1 MDTCTWTSKDRRWE
15 VGFTGGA
22 MNIAAYD
29 EDFNAKDGSESGPVI
44 DDTIRAEDVARV
56 KFVRIADTVG
66 RFPDDYS
73 KIDLLCRHPNYGEW
87 EYTWRIHDM
96 DAETLA
102 RLLEG
107 MVAFLAGS
115 GSSHVS
121 EEQLADLQRFAKD
134 ARKKADDVRRV
145 EERRAGRKN
154 FLSALVERYQ
164 LDQLERGG
172 LASFIGVGSVAV
184 IVVAVVSVIAMD
196 VILTFSFPEAVE
208 SEALW
213 YEFLM
218 ISLMIV
224 ACVLGHHF
232 YQKARR
238 FEMRLAG
245 QKLFLCSDGL
255 MLVIDYT
262 TGYGGKNVMEL
273 SSSSS
278 SSALREA
285 REERMTCWYTG
296 DSVEPPRITE
306 ISGYEV
312 KGTHI
317 VLHGWFHESGFSYR
331 SSNFIVTGREEDS
344 IDIWRTISKEDE
356 RRLLG
361 MLDEMVVVD
370 SSDADRP
377 W

>member
-1 MDTCTWTSKDRRWE
+1 M
-15 VGFTGGA
+15 
-22 MNIAAYD
+22 IALY
-29 EDFNAKDGSESGPVI
+29 
-44 DDTIRAEDVARV
+44 
-56 KFVRIADTVG
+56 
-66 RFPDDYS
+66 
-73 KIDLLCRHPNYGEW
+73 
-87 EYTWRIHDM
+87 
-96 DAETLA
+96 
-102 RLLEG
+102 
-107 MVAFLAGS
+107 
-115 GSSHVS
+115 
-121 EEQLADLQRFAKD
+121 
-134 ARKKADDVRRV
+134 
-145 EERRAGRKN
+145 
-154 FLSALVERYQ
+154 
-164 LDQLERGG
+164 
-172 LASFIGVGSVAV
+172 
-184 IVVAVVSVIAMD
+184 
-196 VILTFSFPEAVE
+196 VILGLSFPEAVE
-208 SEALW
+208 GEALW
-213 YEFLM
+213 YELLI
-218 ISLMIV
+218 ISLAIV
-224 ACVLGHHF
+224 AYVLGHHF

-262 TGYGGKNVMEL
+262 TNLDDEFAHNPDIP
-273 SSSSS
+273 S

-296 DSVEPPRITE
+296 DSVEPPRITK

-317 VLHGWFHESGFSYR
+317 VLHGRFHESGFDYH

-361 MLDEMVVVD
+361 MLDEMAVLD

>member
-15 VGFTGGA
+15 VSFTGST

-29 EDFNAKDGSESGPVI
+29 EDFHAKDDSEPDPII
-44 DDTIRAEDVARV
+44 DDTIHAEDVARV
-56 KFVRIADTVG
+56 KFERIADTAG
-66 RFPDDYS
+66 HFPDDYS
-73 KIDLLCRHPNYGEW
+73 TIDLLCRHPKYGEW
-87 EYTWRIHDM
+87 EYTWRIRDM

-107 MVAFLAGS
+107 MDAFLAVPE
-115 GSSHVS
+115 SSHVS
-121 EEQLADLQRFAKD
+121 EEQLADLQRFARD
-134 ARKKADDVRRV
+134 ARKKADDVHRV

-164 LDQLERGG
+164 LDQLDRGG
-172 LASFIGVGSVAV
+172 LASFIGAGSVAV
-184 IVVAVVSVIAMD
+184 IIVAVVFVIAMY
-196 VILTFSFPEAVE
+196 VILGLSFPEAVE
-208 SEALW
+208 GEALW
-213 YEFLM
+213 YELLM
-218 ISLMIV
+218 ISFAIV

-262 TGYGGKNVMEL
+262 TNLDDEFAHNPDIP
-273 SSSSS
+273 S

-306 ISGYEV
+306 ISSYEV

-317 VLHGWFHESGFSYR
+317 VLHGWFHESGFDYH

-361 MLDEMVVVD
+361 MLDEMVVLD

>member
-1 MDTCTWTSKDRRWE
+1 MHSSRGWDP
-15 VGFTGGA
+15 A
-22 MNIAAYD
+22 MCPR
-29 EDFNAKDGSESGPVI
+29 SS
-44 DDTIRAEDVARV
+44 
-56 KFVRIADTVG
+56 
-66 RFPDDYS
+66 
-73 KIDLLCRHPNYGEW
+73 
-87 EYTWRIHDM
+87 WRI
-96 DAETLA
+96 
-102 RLLEG
+102 
-107 MVAFLAGS
+107 
-115 GSSHVS
+115 
-121 EEQLADLQRFAKD
+121 LQRFAKD

-145 EERRAGRKN
+145 EERRVARTG

-184 IVVAVVSVIAMD
+184 FVVAVVFVIAMD

-213 YEFLM
+213 LELLM
-218 ISLMIV
+218 ISLAIV

-238 FEMRLAG
+238 VEMRLAG

-296 DSVEPPRITE
+296 DSVEPPRVTE

-312 KGTHI
+312 KGTRI

-331 SSNFIVTGREEDS
+331 SSNFTVTGREEDS